1 MKYAIVVDSSCDMN
15 FTNNN
20 ENNTYMARVPLKL
33 RVGDMEY
40 ADDAD
45 LDVASFM
52 KEMKEF
58 QGVTGSA
65 APSPQE
71 WYNEFK
77 KADMTFAV
85 TITSRL
91 SGSYSS
97 AVAAK
102 DMILEKYPEKKIHIV
117 DSKAAGPGL
126 ALIVKKLQQLI
137 QEDKSFEEIVKEITE
152 FTKKVK
158 VFFILES
165 MDNLI
170 KNGRVNAIAG
180 KLAGILGIKILGKA
194 SDKGTIELVRKARG
208 KDTIYKKTVEDILNN
223 KYNGGKIMVSH
234 CFNKEKANMMIDM
247 IKEKFSDIESE
258 IVTTGGLC
266 SYYAEEKGLII
277 AFETEN

>member
-1 MKYAIVVDSSCDMN
+1 
-15 FTNNN
+15 
-20 ENNTYMARVPLKL
+20 MARVPLKL
-33 RVGDMEY
+33 RVGDVEY
-40 ADDAD
+40 VDDTD

-58 QGVTGSA
+58 QGATGSA

-71 WYNEFK
+71 WYNEFE

-137 QEDKSFEEIVKEITE
+137 QEDKSFEEIVNEITE
-152 FTKKVK
+152 YTKKVK

-170 KNGRVNAIAG
+170 KNGRVNALAG
-180 KLAGILGIKILGKA
+180 KLAGILGIKIMGKA
-194 SDKGTIELVRKARG
+194 SDAGTIELVRKARG

-223 KYNGGKIMVSH
+223 KYKGGKIMVSH
-234 CFNKEKANMMIDM
+234 CFNKEKANMIIDM

>member
-1 MKYAIVVDSSCDMN
+1 M
-15 FTNNN
+15 
-20 ENNTYMARVPLKL
+20 
-33 RVGDMEY
+33 
-40 ADDAD
+40 
-45 LDVASFM
+45 
-52 KEMKEF
+52 
-58 QGVTGSA
+58 
-65 APSPQE
+65 
-71 WYNEFK
+71 
-77 KADMTFAV
+77 
-85 TITSRL
+85 
-91 SGSYSS
+91 
-97 AVAAK
+97 
-102 DMILEKYPEKKIHIV
+102 

-137 QEDKSFEEIVKEITE
+137 QEDKSFEKIVNEITE
-152 FTKKVK
+152 YTKKVK

-180 KLAGILGIKILGKA
+180 KLAGILGIKIMGKA
-194 SDKGTIELVRKARG
+194 SDAGTIELVRKARG

-223 KYNGGKIMVSH
+223 KYKGGKIMVSH
-234 CFNKEKANMMIDM
+234 CFNKEKANMIIDM